1 MPSNNVPDMS
11 EKEVFEAFQ
20 EFLALKRRQAA
31 DKWVPNRNHP
41 THRGLVDQGYI
52 PPPPTE
58 FPKMLYHASLP
69 WKIVQNR
76 EQQEQLGPAWFTSP
90 VIKKSDWKAKGSEVY
105 TKSGFRVYTHH
116 VSFLIQNSIP
126 VESLREAA
134 EFLDKLDELEQE
146 TFFREAE
153 EATIPEAEAK
163 EEPAK
168 KGSKKAA

>member
-11 EKEVFEAFQ
+11 EQEVFQAFQ

-41 THRGLVDQGYI
+41 THRGLVDTGYT

-58 FPKMLYHASLP
+58 FPKMMYHATLP

-76 EQQEQLGPAWFTSP
+76 SEQEALGATWFTSP
-90 VIKKSDWKAKGSEVY
+90 VLKKSDWKAKASEVH
-105 TKSGFRVYTHH
+105 TKSGFRVYSHH
-116 VSFLIQNSIP
+116 VDFLAANGIAC
-126 VESLREAA
+126 ETMREAA

-153 EATIPEAEAK
+153 EATIPAPVAEVK
-163 EEPAK
+163 EEKPVK
-168 KGSKKAA
+168 KGK